1 MNLSHILLADEDS
14 DLGTLVQLGF
24 QQAGIFN
31 PVHVVNDGQEAIGY
45 LNGEGVYA
53 DRQEY
58 PLPWVVLLD
67 ARLRLVTGFE
77 VLEWIRQQPAL
88 SGIRIV
94 MFSSL
99 GTETEARL
107 AQELG
112 ADCFLVKPFEFQEL
126 VDTVKR
132 LGDSR
137 LLSGEVITASLD
149 GAQFDLLRAQSKFH
163 KQAALP

>member
-1 MNLSHILLADEDS
+1 LADEDS

-24 QQAGIFN
+24 QQAGILN

-53 DRQEY
+53 DRQVY
-58 PLPWVVLLD
+58 PLPFVILLD
-67 ARLRLVTGFE
+67 TRLRLVTGFE
-77 VLEWIRQQPAL
+77 VLVWIRQQPAL

-94 MFSSL
+94 MFSSS
-99 GTETEARL
+99 GTETDAHR

-112 ADCFLVKPFEFQEL
+112 ADCFLVKPFEFREL

-137 LLSGEVITASLD
+137 LLTGGLITTSLD
-149 GAQFDLLRAQSKFH
+149 AQKFDLLRSH
-163 KQAALP
+163 RTLPKQLALP